1 MASAKTYLLD
11 TNVLLHWVR
20 GSTVAQNIDAQ
31 FQLSASAF
39 RPPIC
44 EVTLGEMAAFAAGN
58 GWGAAKQQKLTELK
72 TRLVAVDISDS
83 RVIDAYAEYST
94 LAKTNGWAIFHDKND
109 LWIAAAT
116 RVSGATLLT
125 TDVAGFLPLRDSR
138 ELNVIVF
145 DPTTGW
151 KLP

>member
-1 MASAKTYLLD
+1 MAPAKTYLLD

-39 RPPIC
+39 RPLIC
-44 EVTLGEMAAFAAGN
+44 EVTLGEMAAFAASN
-58 GWGAAKQQKLTELK
+58 GWGATKKQKLAELK
-72 TRLVAVDISDS
+72 TKLVAVDISDG
-83 RVIDAYAEYST
+83 RMIDAYAEFST

-116 RVSGATLLT
+116 WVSGATLLT
-125 TDVAGFLPLRDSR
+125 TDAKGFLPLRDGNH
-138 ELNVIVF
+138 LGVIVLH
-145 DPTTGW
+145 PETGW
-151 KLP
+151 SLP